1 MAHGRSSASGDVGG
15 IPIWDLLAFREPPM
29 DAENR
34 LVGVLFENLAETDW
48 ASAFLAGVCE
58 STRSPA
64 GAVLQVDVA
73 SRKQTLPAYFGQGQA
88 MAMTFEQEHSIR
100 NPWRPAD
107 ESKGPPPGSVV
118 VPDDFLPLSMLRRT
132 EFWADF
138 LRPMQVDHGGGLIG
152 FRSQERVVSL
162 TLLRSGRVGPY
173 DAGERAWLRRIGPHW
188 VNACKLRERLAQPDR
203 DGRAAVHALEAIGT
217 AVFFLDQAGRCTRWN
232 ASADILLRDG
242 SLVRLRGGRLL
253 AASPGSGSMVL
264 AATGPTALRCK
275 NGTVAGHAAIHAL
288 PSGGAFGDASAVVF
302 VDPIRAS
309 RPVDVRQA
317 LCAAFG
323 LTPREAELAVRLAH
337 GEGLAAVAEAMGISV
352 GAARTRLKTVFGK
365 TGTRHQAGVVAVVG
379 SLRRVCAKFPLAK

>member
-1 MAHGRSSASGDVGG
+1 
-15 IPIWDLLAFREPPM
+15 M
-29 DAENR
+29 DADNR
-34 LVGVLFENLAETDW
+34 LVGVLFENLAETEW

-58 STRSPA
+58 STRSSA
-64 GAVLQVDVA
+64 GAVLQVGIA

-88 MAMTFEQEHSIR
+88 MAVAFEQEHAIR

-118 VPDDFLPLSMLRRT
+118 VPDDVLPLSTLRRT
-132 EFWADF
+132 AFWSDF

-188 VNACKLRERLAQPDR
+188 VNACKLRERLAPADS

-217 AVFFLDQAGRCTRWN
+217 AVFFLDPPGRCTRWN
-232 ASADILLRDG
+232 AAADTLLRDG
-242 SLVRLRGGRLL
+242 SLVRLQGGRLV
-253 AASPGSGSMVL
+253 AASSGPSSMIL
-264 AATGPTALRCK
+264 AATGPTVLRYK
-275 NGTVAGHAAIHAL
+275 DGTVAGHASTHAL
-288 PSGGAFGDASAVVF
+288 PSGGTFGGASAVVF

-309 RPVDVRQA
+309 RPMDVQQA

-323 LTPREAELAVRLAH
+323 LTRREAELAVRLAD
-337 GEGLAAVAEAMGISV
+337 GSELAAVAEAMGISP

-365 TGTRHQAGVVAVVG
+365 TGTRHQAGVVGVVV
-379 SLRRVCAKFPLAK
+379 SLRRVLRP